1 MAKKNTNI
9 FAMVLAG
16 VGALVAALIGVNE
29 LSKAKSRPNGNSF
42 GPPTKERWWV
52 WMWSLKSFI

>member
-1 MAKKNTNI
+1 MANKKDNNL

-29 LSKAKSRPNGNSF
+29 LSKAKSRGNNGSF
-42 GPPTKERWWV
+42 GPAPSSK
-52 WMWSLKSFI
+52 KPGCGCGA

>member
-1 MAKKNTNI
+1 MAKKDNNL

-29 LSKAKSRPNGNSF
+29 LSKAKSRGNNGSSF
-42 GPPTKERWWV
+42 GPPPK
-52 WMWSLKSFI
+52 KSDCGCGA

>member
-1 MAKKNTNI
+1 MAKKNDNI

-29 LSKAKSRPNGNSF
+29 LSKSRSNIKDSSGFPPKKSGCGCS
-42 GPPTKERWWV
+42 GP
-52 WMWSLKSFI
+52 

>member
-1 MAKKNTNI
+1 MAKKDTNI

-42 GPPTKERWWV
+42 GPPPK
-52 WMWSLKSFI
+52 KDGGCGCGA